1 MNKNTKKDKM
11 IAEEKEMDILREI
24 TMEAEM
30 EYEMEW
36 MMEWMMEGMT
46 IIQERKLNEY
56 DQGQKSQE
64 G

>member
-1 MNKNTKKDKM
+1 VYNFLEGEKEMNKNTKKDKM
-11 IAEEKEMDILREI
+11 IAEEKE
-24 TMEAEM
+24 
-30 EYEMEW
+30 
-36 MMEWMMEGMT
+36 MEWMMEGMT